1 MRLLDVAMSQAWAI
15 TPDALRVIL
24 DITERQEVSPAVIEA
39 VMHGTPEAVAAKV
52 GRPLDNTQTAEV
64 RDGIAVIPVIGP
76 IFRFA
81 NLFTE
86 VSGATS
92 VQVLARD
99 LTTALDDP
107 KVSGILLHVDSP
119 GGEASGIAEL
129 ADMIRAGTERK
140 PITAYV
146 SDLGASAGYWLASSA
161 GRVVAAE
168 TALLGSIGVVMATRD
183 PRRDK
188 GKDIEFV
195 SSVSPNK
202 RPDPTTPS
210 GQDQYQALVDQLGDI
225 FVAAVARNRGVKPQ
239 AVLDDFGAGGL
250 LVGAQAVEAGLAD
263 ALGSF
268 EGTLAEMQA
277 KHRRAEQSAARKQ
290 HRAAAQAVAPI
301 TTSARPARPGGR
313 MGMRERFFAWLDGMD
328 VEASAGDTEQ
338 EGRPM
343 GEQRTDTGQR
353 PAPTP
358 IAASEP
364 QVSDEVL
371 RLRAEV
377 NRKTAEAEAAKAESL
392 RYRNERI
399 AAEAVAFADAAV
411 RDEKARPAE
420 REAIIA
426 AYTQAALD
434 DAVLTDGAGRVKAI
448 EALYG
453 ARPQGTLTREELHP
467 AALQILTQRERTAA
481 DKDAPPSAARLEE
494 LLGKTALG
502 ATVLNG
508 KGH

>member
-250 LVGAQAVEAGLAD
+250 LVGAQAVAAGMAD
-263 ALGSF
+263 SIGSF
-268 EGTLAEMQA
+268 EGTLAEMRAQQQ
-277 KHRRAEQSAARKQ
+277 RAEKAAARKQ
-290 HRAAAQAVAPI
+290 QRAAATAPAPI
-301 TTSARPARPGGR
+301 TAPGEPARGGR
-313 MGMRERFFAWLDGMD
+313 MGMRERFFAWLDAVD
-328 VEASAGDTEQ
+328 VEASADNDEQ

-343 GEQRTDTGQR
+343 AEQHSDAGRQ
-353 PAPTP
+353 PAPAP
-358 IAASEP
+358 IAAQEP
-364 QVSDEVL
+364 QASEEVL
-371 RLRAEV
+371 RLRAEL
-377 NRKTAEAEAAKAESL
+377 NRKTAEAESAKAESL
-392 RYRNERI
+392 RFRNERI
-399 AAEAVAFADAAV
+399 AAQAVAFADTAI
-411 RDEKARPAE
+411 RDEKARTAE
-420 REAIIA
+420 REVIIA

-434 DAVLTDGAGRVKAI
+434 DAVLVDGAGRVAAI
-448 EALYG
+448 EALYST
-453 ARPQGTLTREELHP
+453 RPQGTLTREELHP
-467 AALQILTQRERTAA
+467 AALQILTQRERTAGDPNAPA
-481 DKDAPPSAARLEE
+481 DDARINE
-494 LLGKTALG
+494 LLSKTSLG

-508 KGH
+508 RGN

>member
-1 MRLLDVAMSQAWAI
+1 M
-15 TPDALRVIL
+15 
-24 DITERQEVSPAVIEA
+24 
-39 VMHGTPEAVAAKV
+39 
-52 GRPLDNTQTAEV
+52 
-64 RDGIAVIPVIGP
+64 
-76 IFRFA
+76 
-81 NLFTE
+81 
-86 VSGATS
+86 
-92 VQVLARD
+92 
-99 LTTALDDP
+99 
-107 KVSGILLHVDSP
+107 
-119 GGEASGIAEL
+119 
-129 ADMIRAGTERK
+129 
-140 PITAYV
+140 
-146 SDLGASAGYWLASSA
+146 
-161 GRVVAAE
+161 
-168 TALLGSIGVVMATRD
+168 LGSIGAVMAVRD
-183 PRRDK
+183 PSRDK

-225 FVAAVARNRGVKPQ
+225 FVAAVARNRGVKP
-239 AVLDDFGAGGL
+239 AGGPPTSAPA
-250 LVGAQAVEAGLAD
+250 GCWSARRPSRPGLAD

-277 KHRRAEQSAARKQ
+277 KQRRAEKAAARKQ
-290 HRAAAQAVAPI
+290 QRAAATAPAPI

-481 DKDAPPSAARLEE
+481 DKDAPPSAARL
-494 LLGKTALG
+494 KSYSARRRS
-502 ATVLNG
+502 ARPS
-508 KGH
+508 